1 MGEEVKNFISTFLK
15 SEVEASDASIAP
27 NLDDYNQKL
36 NFMNSF
42 CVEELS
48 NKFGM
53 IPQNK
58 LESDEFYER
67 WKNADSANMRN
78 IYKISCYQN
87 EKYGEVY
94 IAYLSL
100 RNPKRILTYGNCLFV
115 TRIDGNLKIVK
126 SYLFSGDVGKK
137 EKFEFPKGLE
147 DISFKTL
154 KKPVKIERYLEPVD
168 DEDGMEHYLKD
179 I

>member
-1 MGEEVKNFISTFLK
+1 MEEIKDFIINFTK
-15 SEVEASDASIAP
+15 QEAETIYLMRQP
-27 NLDDYNQKL
+27 NLEAYNSSLRKMNDYCIDSLHNTFNMVPLLELDDQEYY
-36 NFMNSF
+36 
-42 CVEELS
+42 
-48 NKFGM
+48 
-53 IPQNK
+53 
-58 LESDEFYER
+58 DEWSKKEYPSTR
-67 WKNADSANMRN
+67 Y
-78 IYKISCYQN
+78 IYKISCYEN

-100 RNPKRILTYGNCLFV
+100 RTPNRILTYGDCLFV
-115 TRIDGNLKIVK
+115 TKIDWNLMIVK
-126 SYLFSGDVGKK
+126 SYLFTSDVGKK
-137 EKFEFPKGLE
+137 KKFEFPTGLE